1 MAADG
6 VTAPDAKA
14 KDRAKDRAK
23 ERAASPDRSAATPM
37 AGAPAPAPVPEAAA
51 AAATSA
57 KARIGDHMK
66 ARLAAVASGAARS
79 TARARFSPKDA
90 AATEPTELSPGAK
103 ARALLKDRAAARH
116 PAKPSKDQN
125 AAAEPSASRAG
136 AKARPMPPHRTAKA
150 APAAA
155 TANTPGKAAAKDRPQ
170 ARRTRPSDL
179 LEPVLATAKDAAAVG
194 SWTEYLVLF
203 LRVMAA
209 VTLAE
214 GIYHWA
220 ALCGIGAPAGGGFEQ
235 HTVAWRTATV
245 FFAVIDLVAGVGLW
259 LAAAWGAVVW
269 LTAVVSMAVVEVFF
283 PQVYGG
289 STFIVLV
296 ELALVGAYLWL
307 AIVAARERPA

>member
-14 KDRAKDRAK
+14 KDRAAL
-23 ERAASPDRSAATPM
+23 PDRP
-37 AGAPAPAPVPEAAA
+37 APAPAAAA
-51 AAATSA
+51 PGA
-57 KARIGDHMK
+57 KTKIGDHMK
-66 ARLAAVASGAARS
+66 ARLAAVASGAPRG
-79 TARARFSPKDA
+79 TARAA
-90 AATEPTELSPGAK
+90 AASPNDTAAAEPSVASPGAK
-103 ARALLKDRAAARH
+103 ARALLKERAAARQ
-116 PAKPSKDQN
+116 PATPSKDQA
-125 AAAEPSASRAG
+125 AAAEPRASRAS
-136 AKARPMPPHRTAKA
+136 ARARALPQPRTGKA
-150 APAAA
+150 APSAAVA
-155 TANTPGKAAAKDRPQ
+155 GGRSGAAAKDRPQ
-170 ARRTRPSDL
+170 ARATRPSDL
-179 LEPVLATAKDAAAVG
+179 LEPVLATAKDAATVG

-209 VTLAE
+209 VSLME

-259 LAAAWGAVVW
+259 LAAAWGAGVW

-289 STFIVLV
+289 SIFIVLV